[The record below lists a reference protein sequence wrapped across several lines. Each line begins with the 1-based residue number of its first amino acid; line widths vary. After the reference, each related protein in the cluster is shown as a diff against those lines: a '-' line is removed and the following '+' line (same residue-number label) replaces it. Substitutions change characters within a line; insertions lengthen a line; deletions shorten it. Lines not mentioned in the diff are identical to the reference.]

1 MAGRLGGSS
10 GLVWFQ
16 LFLSSHLSFLALTGN
31 QFTIKLYCDSINST
45 AARGEFFPPSDHPRK
60 LSSVLIIDLFL
71 LIKLIFVKLIIFL
84 INVSNQMVWFIDICR
99 MTVRS
104 KKYE

>member
-10 GLVWFQ
+10 RLVPII
-16 LFLSSHLSFLALTGN
+16 FLSSHLSFLALTGKPIYYRILFRLN
-31 QFTIKLYCDSINST
+31 AT
-45 AARGEFFPPSDHPRK
+45 AARGEFVLPLTTTGK

-84 INVSNQMVWFIDICR
+84 INVSNHIKV
-99 MTVRS
+99 V
-104 KKYE
+104 Y